1 LLDAELSWP
10 LLKSGGIMAFDDY
23 TWGRNLPPAHTPRPG
38 ILLFTE
44 RHKAEIDTLVINDQ
58 YWIRKK

>member
-1 LLDAELSWP
+1 
-10 LLKSGGIMAFDDY
+10 MAFDDY

-44 RHKAEIDTLVINDQ
+44 RHKAEIDTLIINDQ